1 MCIYIGLMTKVISLS
16 EEAYKALKRLKGE
29 GESFSDVV
37 MRIAKTAEP
46 KSLLGFAGKWEGADI
61 EMVFEK
67 VMAERE
73 ASKGRE
79 FKI

>member
-1 MCIYIGLMTKVISLS
+1 MCIGLMTKVISLS

-37 MRIAKTAEP
+37 MRVTKTAEP
-46 KSLLGFAGKWEGADI
+46 RSLLGFAGRWKGTDVEL
-61 EMVFEK
+61 VFEK

-79 FKI
+79 LKI

>member
-1 MCIYIGLMTKVISLS
+1 MCICIGLMTKVISLS
-16 EEAYKALKRLKGE
+16 EEAYKALKRLKGK

-37 MRIAKTAEP
+37 MRITKTAEP
-46 KSLLGFAGKWEGADI
+46 RSLLGFAGKWKGTDI
-61 EMVFEK
+61 ELVFEK

-73 ASKGRE
+73 VSKGRE

>member
-1 MCIYIGLMTKVISLS
+1 MTKVISLS

-37 MRIAKTAEP
+37 MRMTKTAEP
-46 KSLLGFAGKWEGADI
+46 KSLLGFMGRWKGADI
-61 EMVFEK
+61 DLVFEK

-79 FKI
+79 LKI

>member
-1 MCIYIGLMTKVISLS
+1 MCKELMTKVISLS

-37 MRIAKTAEP
+37 IRMTKMAEP
-46 KSLLGFAGKWEGADI
+46 KSLLGLAGKWAGIDI
-61 EMVFEK
+61 ELVFEK

>member
-1 MCIYIGLMTKVISLS
+1 MRMTK
-16 EEAYKALKRLKGE
+16 A
-29 GESFSDVV
+29 
-37 MRIAKTAEP
+37 AEP

-61 EMVFEK
+61 EQVFEK

>member
-1 MCIYIGLMTKVISLS
+1 MTKVISLS

-37 MRIAKTAEP
+37 MRMTKTAEP
-46 KSLLGFAGKWEGADI
+46 KSLLGFAGRWKGADK
-61 EMVFEK
+61 EMVFER

-79 FKI
+79 FNKVGVP

>member
-1 MCIYIGLMTKVISLS
+1 MCIRIELMTKVISLS

-46 KSLLGFAGKWEGADI
+46 KSLLGFAGKWKGTNI
-61 EMVFEK
+61 ELVFEK

-73 ASKGRE
+73 ASRGRE

>member
-1 MCIYIGLMTKVISLS
+1 MCLCIGLMTKVISLS
-16 EEAYKALKRLKGE
+16 EEAYKSLKRLKGE

-37 MRIAKTAEP
+37 LRMTKAAEP
-46 KSLLGFAGKWEGADI
+46 KSLLGFTGKWKGTDI
-61 EMVFEK
+61 DLVFEK

-79 FKI
+79 LKI